1 MDLAMSCNGIM
12 DCGWLFSPVSEAASN
27 LSEPRFFP
35 SDQVG
40 SSGTGAPSGLI
51 RLISTIRLIQSTAM
65 IGTISNQIDSQLSD
79 ISSLCTH

>member
-1 MDLAMSCNGIM
+1 MAFLTRLWGSIES
-12 DCGWLFSPVSEAASN
+12 FQAA
-27 LSEPRFFP
+27 LLP

-51 RLISTIRLIQSTAM
+51 RLISTICLIQSTAM